1 MDLMNYETPK
11 QKEEREW
18 NYWVRQQEYAN
29 GDINSKDPTA
39 RYKAALKSVQNL
51 LSQYE

>member
-1 MDLMNYETPK
+1 MDLMSFETP
-11 QKEEREW
+11 QQQQERQW
-18 NYWVRQQEYAN
+18 NYWVMQQEYEN
-29 GDINSKDPTA
+29 GNINSKDYQT